1 MSYSCVA
8 KHGRPSGVFKWM
20 VVDGEEVN
28 NVGNDASSSERILQ
42 VVGEPEVEPDMQDS
56 FTVSQ
61 VSYSSAS
68 FVTFL
73 FIDLNSL

>member
-1 MSYSCVA
+1 
-8 KHGRPSGVFKWM
+8 M